1 VFCYRLLL
9 LQHPN
14 KDVPSGVQ
22 PQQQQLGARARG
34 REYKRHADLTVVL
47 TLVNS
52 CAPAKPDAKEG
63 DTDSKPDADAAADE
77 AGGEQQQQQQQPVG
91 TQQPLGGD
99 YDGPEAVELQ
109 LSGIPQLPPDT
120 VGPPS
125 PVPGMPDDNVTNA
138 SNNNVVS
145 GGMGLGAMQQ
155 QQGGQQLALQLQ
167 SRHSSASV
175 GLEQVDGEDSSLGGG
190 AGLRGAGGSGGL
202 QPSGSAE
209 LQPSE

>member
-1 VFCYRLLL
+1 V
-9 LQHPN
+9 
-14 KDVPSGVQ
+14 
-22 PQQQQLGARARG
+22 
-34 REYKRHADLTVVL
+34 DLTVVL
-47 TLVNS
+47 TLVDS
-52 CAPAKPDAKEG
+52 CTPAKPDAKDG

-77 AGGEQQQQQQQPVG
+77 AGEQQQQQQQQPVG

-125 PVPGMPDDNVTNA
+125 PVPGTPDDNVNNA
-138 SNNNVVS
+138 SNNNMTS
-145 GGMGLGAMQQ
+145 GGMGLGALQQ

-175 GLEQVDGEDSSLGGG
+175 GLEQLDGEDSSLAG
-190 AGLRGAGGSGGL
+190 AGLRGAGGAGGL

-209 LQPSE
+209 LQQSE